1 MAKIRS
7 NAFIRKRCSAT
18 FLDHVFVRL
27 NGAGDA
33 TPTSLLTPLTSSG
46 LYFEKI
52 GDYKRAAK
60 EYQSAY
66 TKSEIGDLTKN
77 YILDRAEA
85 LKSRK
90 EEPKQE
96 IEETTPMETPTE
108 IPAEAPKKDE

>member
-1 MAKIRS
+1 MLGTYHR
-7 NAFIRKRCSAT
+7 
-18 FLDHVFVRL
+18 
-27 NGAGDA
+27 
-33 TPTSLLTPLTSSG
+33 G

-60 EYQSAY
+60 EYQNAY

-85 LKSRK
+85 LKSKK

-96 IEETTPMETPTE
+96 IEESAPVETPTE
-108 IPAEAPKKDE
+108 TPAETPKKDE